1 VLAAA
6 GWSLLALAL
15 VYWAME
21 QRGWC
26 QKGLSKALAWP
37 WLVFGSNAI
46 VAYVISEELYVLL
59 VQIHFTDDG
68 QPSNP
73 LRYVFHHVFMQI
85 PDPGWR
91 SFAYVV
97 VYTAVCFLP
106 VWLLY
111 HRKIFVKI

>member
-1 VLAAA
+1 
-6 GWSLLALAL
+6 
-15 VYWAME
+15 
-21 QRGWC
+21 
-26 QKGLSKALAWP
+26 
-37 WLVFGSNAI
+37 

-59 VQIHFTDDG
+59 KQIHFTDGGKASD
-68 QPSNP
+68 P
-73 LRYVFHHVFMQI
+73 LRYVFQHFFMPI

-111 HRKIFVKI
+111 RKKIFVKV